1 MLRLLQPDR
10 PLQDIR
16 AITIDLD
23 DTLWEIGPVIRDAER
38 ALWDWLGANYPRIP
52 EKFSAD
58 DVLQLRQQVIDEFE
72 DRAHDFS
79 FMRRAVLR
87 RVAESA
93 GYDDE
98 LVEPAFDVFYQARNS
113 VELYPDVLPHLE
125 RFYSRYTVV
134 AVTNGNAN
142 LEAIGIRHLFH
153 GVVTAI
159 EAGAAKPSRRIF
171 DLAIERT
178 GVATDR
184 ILHVGDHPE
193 TDVHGAREA
202 GLRTAWIN
210 RNGGKWPGHMP
221 PPDAT
226 ISDLAEL
233 AELLDGA

>member
-10 PLQDIR
+10 ALHDIR

-38 ALWDWLGANYPRIP
+38 ALWNWLGTNYPRIP
-52 EKFSAD
+52 ERFTAND
-58 DVLQLRQQVIDEFE
+58 LLQLRQQVVEEFS
-72 DRAHDFS
+72 DQAHDFS
-79 FMRRAVLR
+79 FMRKAVLR
-87 RVAESA
+87 RVADIA
-93 GYDDE
+93 GYDED
-98 LVEPAFDVFYQARNS
+98 LVDPAFEVFCRARNS
-113 VELYPDVLPHLE
+113 VDLYPDVVPQLE
-125 RFYSRYTVV
+125 RIYSRYTVV

-142 LEAIGIRHLFH
+142 LETIGIRHLFH

-171 DLAIERT
+171 DLAIEIA
-178 GVATDR
+178 GVANSE

-193 TDVHGAREA
+193 TDIRGARQA

-210 RNGGKWPGHMP
+210 RNGDDWPGHMAE
-221 PPDAT
+221 PDAT

-233 AELLDGA
+233 VELLDGR

>member
-1 MLRLLQPDR
+1 MLRTLQPDCA
-10 PLQDIR
+10 LQNIR
-16 AITIDLD
+16 AITLDLD

-38 ALWDWLGANYPRIP
+38 ALWNWLGANYPRIP
-52 EKFSAD
+52 ERFTAD
-58 DVLQLRQQVIDEFE
+58 DMLQLRQQVIEEFT
-72 DRAHDFS
+72 DRSHDFS
-79 FMRRAVLR
+79 FMRRAVLSK
-87 RVAESA
+87 VAEAS

-98 LVEPAFDVFYQARNS
+98 LVEPAFEVFYRVRNS
-113 VELYPDVLPHLE
+113 VELFPDVVPHLE
-125 RFYSRYTVV
+125 RLYARYTVV

-142 LEAIGIRHLFH
+142 LEAIGISHLFD

-171 DLAIERT
+171 ELAIEKA
-178 GVATDR
+178 GVANDR

-210 RNGGKWPGHMP
+210 RSGEQWPGHMA

-226 ISDLAEL
+226 ISNLAEL
-233 AELLDGA
+233 VKLLDGD

>member
-93 GYDDE
+93 GYDDA
-98 LVEPAFDVFYQARNS
+98 LVEPAFDISNGSIRAT
-113 VELYPDVLPHLE
+113 PWLPLPTATPT
-125 RFYSRYTVV
+125 SRQLAFGTC
-134 AVTNGNAN
+134 
-142 LEAIGIRHLFH
+142 F
-153 GVVTAI
+153 TA
-159 EAGAAKPSRRIF
+159 S
-171 DLAIERT
+171 
-178 GVATDR
+178 
-184 ILHVGDHPE
+184 
-193 TDVHGAREA
+193 
-202 GLRTAWIN
+202 LR
-210 RNGGKWPGHMP
+210 
-221 PPDAT
+221 
-226 ISDLAEL
+226 L
-233 AELLDGA
+233 

>member
-1 MLRLLQPDR
+1 MLRLMQPDL
-10 PLQDIR
+10 PLQNIR
-16 AITIDLD
+16 AITLDLD

-38 ALWDWLGANYPRIP
+38 ALWDWLGANYPRVP
-52 EKFSAD
+52 ETFSAD
-58 DVLQLRQQVIDEFE
+58 DMLELRRQVTEEYE

-79 FMRRAVLR
+79 FMRRAVLG
-87 RVAESA
+87 RVAEIA
-93 GYDDE
+93 GYGDD
-98 LVEPAFDVFYQARNS
+98 LVEPAFEVFYRARNS
-113 VELYPDVLPHLE
+113 VALYPDVVPHLE
-125 RFYSRYTVV
+125 RMYSRYTVV

-142 LEAIGIRHLFH
+142 LDAIGIRHLFH

-171 DLAIERT
+171 DLAIEKT

-210 RNGGKWPGHMP
+210 RNGEEWPGHMA

-233 AELLDGA
+233 ARLLDGD

>member
-10 PLQDIR
+10 PLQNIR
-16 AITIDLD
+16 AITLDLD

-52 EKFSAD
+52 EKFTAED
-58 DVLQLRQQVIDEFE
+58 LLQLRQQVIEEFE

-79 FMRRAVLR
+79 FMRRAVLS
-87 RVAESA
+87 RVAEVA
-93 GYDDE
+93 GYDEE
-98 LVEPAFDVFYQARNS
+98 LVEPAFEVFYRARNA
-113 VELYPDVLPHLE
+113 VELYPDVVPYLE
-125 RFYSRYTVV
+125 RIYSRYTVI

-178 GVATDR
+178 GVAAER

-193 TDVHGAREA
+193 TDVHGARQA
-202 GLRTAWIN
+202 GLRSAWIN
-210 RNGGKWPGHMP
+210 RNGGQWPGDMA
-221 PPDAT
+221 PPDVT

-233 AELLDGA
+233 VELLDGD